1 MNEYGYGHPIPSKG
15 NGTIGGGA
23 IQGAGAIVTAR
34 APMVTLQMELL
45 EKSTSV
51 LHEMLSQLEQRL
63 SAITTPETPS
73 ANANVAREGR
83 PHPGVALASNLME
96 INSRVEAAAS
106 RVNDLLGR
114 IEL

>member
-34 APMVTLQMELL
+34 TPMVTLQMELL

-73 ANANVAREGR
+73 DVAREGR